1 MKKMTYTIAALVF
14 VATLVANTPA
24 AILPWIV
31 NTAGVRLALLQ
42 VDGSL
47 WQGSM
52 SAAQIT
58 YGKRDWF
65 VDTLAWR
72 LQPLSLFSGGV
83 CLDILDGRAQGVSLR
98 GEICL
103 DSRGAASGEDLVV
116 TSRVGNALALAKF
129 PLPVDGGATLSIQR
143 FDWSPDSGIQALQ
156 GTVNIS
162 DYAYQVAG
170 QREVLGDYRM
180 NISAPNAQQVAL
192 TFVPTQA
199 KIALQGDVSVDLAG
213 TYEAA
218 LQFIPSAN
226 ASAALVDS
234 LRFVAV
240 PQDDGSYRFKYS
252 GRF

>member
-1 MKKMTYTIAALVF
+1 MTYAIAALVF
-14 VATLVANTPA
+14 VATLVANAPA
-24 AILPWIV
+24 ALLPWLV
-31 NTAGVRLALLQ
+31 NAAGVRVSLLQ
-42 VDGSL
+42 VEGSL
-47 WQGSM
+47 WQGNI

-65 VDTLAWR
+65 VDALAWR
-72 LQPLSLFSGGV
+72 LQPLSLFSGDI
-83 CLDILDGRAQGVSLR
+83 CLDIMDGRAQGVSLR
-98 GEICL
+98 GEVCL
-103 DSRGAASGEDLVV
+103 DSHGAASGENMVV
-116 TSRVGNALALAKF
+116 TSRVGTALALAKF
-129 PLPVDGGATLSIQR
+129 PLPVDGGATLSIQK
-143 FDWSPDSGIQALQ
+143 FDWSPDSGIKTLQ
-156 GTVNIS
+156 GSVNIS

-180 NISAPNAQQVAL
+180 NITAPSAQQLAL

-218 LQFIPSAN
+218 LQFIPSAS
-226 ASAALVDS
+226 ASQALVDS

-240 PQDDGSYRFKYS
+240 PQEDGSYRFKYS

>member
-1 MKKMTYTIAALVF
+1 MKGLTYAVAALVF
-14 VATLVANTPA
+14 IATLVANAPA
-24 AILPWIV
+24 ALLPWV
-31 NTAGVRLALLQ
+31 ANAAGVRVALLQ
-42 VDGSL
+42 VEGSL
-47 WQGSM
+47 WQGSI

-58 YGKRDWF
+58 HGNRDWF
-65 VDTLAWR
+65 VDALVWR

-103 DSRGAASGEDLVV
+103 DSHGAASGENVVV

-129 PLPVDGGATLSIQR
+129 PLPVDGGATLSIQQ
-143 FDWSPDSGIQALQ
+143 FDWSPDSGIQILQ
-156 GTVNIS
+156 GYVNIS

-180 NISAPNAQQVAL
+180 NISAPSAQQVAL

-199 KIALQGDVSVDLAG
+199 KIALQGEVLVDLTG

-218 LQFIPSAN
+218 LQFIPGQSA
-226 ASAALVDS
+226 SPALVDS